1 MSKTKRRR
9 LTCAICPIY
18 TASSGWCAVRACRR
32 PANTPAC
39 EYGRKLIEADEVAAY
54 FRKRRGQKPDGSGTR
69 KYTRRSPKVPM
80 KLVGRENAAEAMTRH
95 LRKNNGCFGTP
106 SCEENS
112 SNTPGTRPGKSR
124 RAKLNNHKTKGNK
137 T

>member
-1 MSKTKRRR
+1 MTNR
-9 LTCAICPIY
+9 LMCGRCRVRSAKNE
-18 TASSGWCAVRACRR
+18 WCAVRACRR

-54 FRKRRGQKPDGSGTR
+54 FRKLRGKNPDGSDTR
-69 KYTRRSPKVPM
+69 KYARRSLKVPT

-95 LRKNNGCFGTP
+95 LRKNNGYFGTP

-124 RAKLNNHKTKGNK
+124 RAKLNNHKTKENK